1 MWRHLSSVF
10 GGRPNVPAELVFEP
24 PAEPSVPEAPPV
36 LSSPSLVPDLVG
48 LPSTEARRLARQSR
62 LTLDVLEHGTSEGL
76 WGCVLEQDPAP
87 GALLDD
93 AKVVAI
99 TVGARPKVT
108 VPDLR
113 GRGEEEALSMLREA
127 GLGAARRNAR
137 RSDRVPDG
145 CIVRTRPRAGASLPM
160 GSRVAYVVA
169 TGVRDVDRSHKRDRR
184 RARASRLP
192 DGSFLS
198 LPEPRGG
205 PRR

>member
-1 MWRHLSSVF
+1 LSS
-10 GGRPNVPAELVFEP
+10 
-24 PAEPSVPEAPPV
+24 ST
-36 LSSPSLVPDLVG
+36 LVPDLVG

-62 LTLDVLEHGTSEGL
+62 FTLEVLERGTSEGL
-76 WGCVLEQDPAP
+76 WGCVLEQAPVP
-87 GALLDD
+87 GASLDD
-93 AKVVAI
+93 STAVSI
-99 TVGARPKVT
+99 TVGARPHVT

-113 GRGEEEALSMLREA
+113 GREEEEALSMLREA

-160 GSRVAYVVA
+160 GSRVSYVVA
-169 TGVRDVDRSHKRDRR
+169 TGTREVDSSHKRVQR
-184 RARASRLP
+184 RARVGRLP